1 MTRVEQ
7 EKVQRLRN
15 LTSMNERIKG
25 MEDHL
30 QTCRNDLYQISS
42 DVARRED
49 EKQSM
54 RRNMSQL
61 DHQISNFRC
70 VRCRHKFQLYFS
82 DNETSSLKALRNES
96 GNTLLLYGRDVPRV
110 KQLIEQNKSK
120 FAQVPRGP
128 LGHYIKLRDKK
139 WAVAVES
146 YLSPA
151 LLGSF
156 MVDNR
161 DDNQL
166 LVQIMNKA
174 WSGGRKPTIITSKFF
189 HQKHNVHQNLV
200 KAPPDC
206 VGLYDAL
213 DIEDPVVANC
223 IVDQAAIEGI
233 LLIPN
238 NDRAMQLLSSQA
250 NVPKNCRQGVTITG
264 DKYYP
269 DPNYKTY
276 GSRYHR
282 AQYLQVDTK
291 EHIVQLENNIKALK
305 EKKENAQNQFSAFCG
320 EIREQETKKAQL
332 EEKIKKLNTARSQIR
347 RQLDELKAT
356 AEPEVANVELLES
369 ELKEIRNTLREK
381 RAQFAVAE
389 EALKEIK
396 REINE
401 NEEKLR
407 QLKNS
412 NSSLE
417 DRMTSLEAQI
427 REETIRQREIATSAE
442 FDKRKAKE
450 FENKLNQ
457 ARSELVAKQTTAHQ
471 YTEQASSLGDRQDTS
486 RKVPDIVA
494 EMSQLERSVRKIETD
509 TESTDELFDKYQHM
523 HDKFTKLSTIISC
536 LKDDIKE
543 LNVAIDRRTRHY
555 KLTENYFVAFIKRSF
570 KKIMEV
576 RQFQVFWS

>member
-189 HQKHNVHQNLV
+189 HQVRV
-200 KAPPDC
+200 K
-206 VGLYDAL
+206 YR
-213 DIEDPVVANC
+213 I
-223 IVDQAAIEGI
+223 
-233 LLIPN
+233 
-238 NDRAMQLLSSQA
+238 
-250 NVPKNCRQGVTITG
+250 
-264 DKYYP
+264 
-269 DPNYKTY
+269 
-276 GSRYHR
+276 
-282 AQYLQVDTK
+282 DTK
-291 EHIVQLENNIKALK
+291 E
-305 EKKENAQNQFSAFCG
+305 
-320 EIREQETKKAQL
+320 
-332 EEKIKKLNTARSQIR
+332 KI
-347 RQLDELKAT
+347 
-356 AEPEVANVELLES
+356 
-369 ELKEIRNTLREK
+369 
-381 RAQFAVAE
+381 
-389 EALKEIK
+389 
-396 REINE
+396 IN
-401 NEEKLR
+401 
-407 QLKNS
+407 
-412 NSSLE
+412 
-417 DRMTSLEAQI
+417 
-427 REETIRQREIATSAE
+427 
-442 FDKRKAKE
+442 
-450 FENKLNQ
+450 
-457 ARSELVAKQTTAHQ
+457 LVA
-471 YTEQASSLGDRQDTS
+471 
-486 RKVPDIVA
+486 
-494 EMSQLERSVRKIETD
+494 
-509 TESTDELFDKYQHM
+509 
-523 HDKFTKLSTIISC
+523 
-536 LKDDIKE
+536 
-543 LNVAIDRRTRHY
+543 
-555 KLTENYFVAFIKRSF
+555 
-570 KKIMEV
+570 
-576 RQFQVFWS
+576 